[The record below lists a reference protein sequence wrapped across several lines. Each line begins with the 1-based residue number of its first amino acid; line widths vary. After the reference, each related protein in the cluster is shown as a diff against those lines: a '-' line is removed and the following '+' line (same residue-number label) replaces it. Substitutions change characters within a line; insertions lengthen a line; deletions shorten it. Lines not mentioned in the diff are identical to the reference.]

1 MGSTAS
7 IRAAARPP
15 TGREPAAVR
24 DGSENRRLCQLRAA
38 RKASFIVDQD
48 DKAGSAGAPLPEDEV
63 DIVKS
68 GPRGEAS
75 DQ

>member
-24 DGSENRRLCQLRAA
+24 DGSENRWLCQLRAA
-38 RKASFIVDQD
+38 NPQGNGL
-48 DKAGSAGAPLPEDEV
+48 GSPAH
-63 DIVKS
+63 
-68 GPRGEAS
+68 
-75 DQ
+75 